1 MKEIRAKLA
10 DGGRISIPAEYR
22 KALGLHTGDEI
33 IIRLENNELHILTP
47 LQAIKHAQELVRRYV
62 PRNVSLVDE
71 LIAERRLEQ

>member
-10 DGGRISIPAEYR
+10 EGGRISIPVEYR
-22 KALGLHTGDEI
+22 KALGLQVGDEI

-47 LQAIKHAQELVRRYV
+47 LQAIKHAQELVRRYI